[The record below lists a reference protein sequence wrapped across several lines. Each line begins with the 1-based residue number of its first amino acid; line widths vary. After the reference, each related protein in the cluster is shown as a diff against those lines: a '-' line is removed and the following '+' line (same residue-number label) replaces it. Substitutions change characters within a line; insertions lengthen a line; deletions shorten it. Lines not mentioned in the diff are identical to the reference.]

1 MGLFFQRKNGRE
13 DGAINRVG
21 IRGKD
26 EVRGGGVGNKT
37 GQPIFIVQMIIWVSY
52 VLNRT
57 VVDGD

>member
-26 EVRGGGVGNKT
+26 EVGGGG
-37 GQPIFIVQMIIWVSY
+37 GGWVIKRASLY
-52 VLNRT
+52 LLCKLSS
-57 VVDGD
+57 G

>member
-26 EVRGGGVGNKT
+26 EVRGGG
-37 GQPIFIVQMIIWVSY
+37 WVIKRASLY
-52 VLNRT
+52 LLCK
-57 VVDGD
+57 

>member
-1 MGLFFQRKNGRE
+1 MKWGG
-13 DGAINRVG
+13 
-21 IRGKD
+21 
-26 EVRGGGVGNKT
+26 GGGVGNKT